1 MLAISQLTC
10 STFQK
15 PLEMIIRNEMIVK
28 LKNYNLIKDYQKLFL
43 ESLFTPEKSI
53 IITLRDDDRI

>member
-1 MLAISQLTC
+1 
-10 STFQK
+10 
-15 PLEMIIRNEMIVK
+15 MIIRNEMIVK

-43 ESLFTPEKSI
+43 ESLFKPEKSI